1 MFEIAYLT
9 DDIRLFDSVGPNN
22 TLEHPPQFCQPTRDC
37 QITRLQV
44 LSNTCSE
51 PQGTFEPIPC
61 APSFYCPKGGKQQL
75 PCPAGHY
82 CPLGSF
88 EPWPCDAVSVCPF
101 NSSRHFSLA
110 GIVALAL
117 LDLLILVVAAQP
129 RMKRL
134 WSAWRRSRTLA
145 SVHDREL
152 PIEKVPGNVSQEMEE
167 LQITNEETSLP
178 LHQFV
183 KSLQR
188 CIQLSDIGLEIG
200 FDQLG
205 FQLQPDGRS
214 ILKGVSGIVK
224 PGSLLGVMGASG
236 AGKCKSVF
244 HPNQLFK

>member
-1 MFEIAYLT
+1 M
-9 DDIRLFDSVGPNN
+9 
-22 TLEHPPQFCQPTRDC
+22 
-37 QITRLQV
+37 
-44 LSNTCSE
+44 
-51 PQGTFEPIPC
+51 
-61 APSFYCPKGGKQQL
+61 

-110 GIVALAL
+110 GIVSLAL
-117 LDLLILVVAAQP
+117 LDLLTLVVTAQP

-152 PIEKVPGNVSQEMEE
+152 PIEKVPGNVNQEMEE
-167 LQITNEETSLP
+167 LQITNEEITLP

-236 AGKCKSVF
+236 AGKCKWVF
-244 HPNQLFK
+244 HRNQLFK